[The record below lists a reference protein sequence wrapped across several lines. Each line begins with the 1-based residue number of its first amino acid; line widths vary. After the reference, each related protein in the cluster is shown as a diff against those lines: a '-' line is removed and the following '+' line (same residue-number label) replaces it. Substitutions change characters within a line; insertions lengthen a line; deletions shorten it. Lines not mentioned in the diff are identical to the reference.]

1 MNASTTP
8 TATALAP
15 HFWFG
20 RWVDNTALPAAL
32 DQLAAHLDT
41 TLAQPFPFDDLL
53 SACAALSDDLLHERG
68 AFATLHAQACASA
81 TEDDARAM
89 LGAVAAL
96 LQRDALQEKL
106 RSELGT
112 QRPGVLERRYPGR
125 QYEAW
130 MPAGC
135 VVHVAPSNVFTVA
148 ALGLVEG
155 LLAGNLNIVKA
166 SARDG
171 DFGPLFAQALA
182 ACDPGGRLANYMAVL
197 RLPSSD
203 QALLQR
209 LFGHADVIS
218 AWGGEKAIAAVRA
231 SAPAQAR
238 VVPWGHKVS
247 FGYLAADCLE
257 DAAAIDGFARDVCRL
272 DQQACSSPQTLLA
285 ETDRAGLEALA
296 ERLAAALTRI
306 SPTIAGHQ
314 PDRAEQAEITTALCV
329 ARAEEALQLTRVIE
343 AADGSWRILLDHR
356 PGLRPSPLYR
366 SIWLKSVQRE
376 RLGATLRPMRPWLQ
390 TCGLAAG
397 LTSTAQLSRSL
408 LSAGVSRITRPGEM
422 IDSYLGAPHDGVY
435 ALQHLSRRVSV
446 DGPAAL
452 ALVGSFDALEA
463 PVHLQVPAVPI
474 LDKSAFQALSEID
487 NPLTGVVVR
496 SGGSSGKIAYSAY
509 RWSDYHEQMSVTAN
523 GLVAAG
529 LEPATDRVM
538 NLFAA
543 GYLYG
548 SFISFWTI
556 LEHLRVRQYP
566 MAMVPE
572 YDQIADQI
580 AIHQI
585 NTLVG
590 MTPHLLGL
598 FAAHGPQIKAAGC
611 IKKVFYGGEALSPAQ
626 QRFLQEDC
634 GVQLVRSV
642 VYGSNDAGPMGY
654 QCEHSQGG
662 VHHLFTRLQTLEIVQ
677 MDADVPVQG
686 TEIGRLLLT
695 PHARSAPLVARYE
708 IGDAGRWV
716 PGPCA
721 CGRQEPRFELTGR
734 LGDVFKVGGM
744 LLNYGRF
751 VAFLSAQLDYAGPVQ
766 IHLDTAPATTV
777 VRVCVDDSLRAPPAE
792 VAEQLMQGYDDL
804 AMARTLGLPLVVRVE
819 IQPIEAFDRIK
830 ASGKLRHVCDHR
842 MDLA

>member
-1 MNASTTP
+1 MNTSISTT
-8 TATALAP
+8 AAALAP

-20 RWVDNTALPAAL
+20 RWVDNAALPTAM
-32 DQLAAHLDT
+32 DSLAAHLDT
-41 TLAQPFPFDDLL
+41 TLAQPFPFNDLL

-68 AFATLHAQACASA
+68 AFHTLYAQACASA
-81 TEDDARAM
+81 TEDDARGM
-89 LGAVAAL
+89 LSAVAAM

-106 RSELGT
+106 YSELGT

-296 ERLAAALTRI
+296 ERLAEALTRI

-376 RLGATLRPMRPWLQ
+376 RVGATLRPMRPWLQ

-397 LTSTAQLSRSL
+397 LSSTAQLSRSL

-446 DGPAAL
+446 DGTPAL
-452 ALVGSFDALEA
+452 ALIGSLDALEA
-463 PVHLQVPAVPI
+463 PARMQVPAVPI
-474 LDKSAFQALSEID
+474 MDKTAFQALSETD
-487 NPLTGVVVR
+487 DPLTGIVVR

-509 RWSDYHEQMSVTAN
+509 RWSDYREQMSVTAH

-556 LEHLRVRQYP
+556 LEYLQVRQYP

-572 YDQIADQI
+572 YDQIAEQI
-580 AIHQI
+580 ETHQI
-585 NTLVG
+585 TTLVG
-590 MTPHLLGL
+590 MTAHLLGL
-598 FAAHGPQIKAAGC
+598 FAAHGAQLKAAGC

-634 GVQLVRSV
+634 GVELVRSV
-642 VYGSNDAGPMGY
+642 TYGSNDAGPMGY
-654 QCEHSQGG
+654 QCAHSSGG

-677 MDADVPVQG
+677 MDADEPVQG

-695 PHARSAPLVARYE
+695 PHARSGVRVERYE

-734 LGDVFKVGGM
+734 LGDVFKAAGP
-744 LLNYGRF
+744 LFNYGRF
-751 VAFLSAQLDYAGPVQ
+751 VEFLSRQLDYAGPVQ
-766 IHLDTAPATTV
+766 IHLDSESATTV
-777 VRVCVDDSLRAPPAE
+777 VRIWVDDSLRAAPAD
-792 VAEQLMQGYDDL
+792 VAEQLMQDYDDL
-804 AMARTLGLPLVVRVE
+804 AITRTLGLPLIVRVE
-819 IQPIEAFDRIK
+819 IHASDEFERIK

-842 MDLA
+842 MATA

>member
-1 MNASTTP
+1 MSISNTT
-8 TATALAP
+8 AVAP

-20 RWVDNTALPAAL
+20 RWLDNAALPAAL
-32 DQLAAHLDT
+32 DQLAAHLDA
-41 TLAQPFPFDDLL
+41 TLARPFPLDDLL
-53 SACAALSDDLLHERG
+53 SACAALSNDLLHQRG
-68 AFATLHAQACASA
+68 DFAPLHAQACASA
-81 TEDDARAM
+81 TPDDARAM
-89 LGAVAAL
+89 LSAVAAM

-106 RSELGT
+106 RSELGS

-171 DFGPLFAQALA
+171 DFAPLFAQALA
-182 ACDPGGRLANYMAVL
+182 AHDPGGRLADYMAVL

-203 QALLQR
+203 QAALQR
-209 LFGHADVIS
+209 LFAHADVIS

-231 SAPAQAR
+231 SAPAHTR

-257 DAAAIDGFARDVCRL
+257 DAEAIDGFARDICRL

-285 ETDRAGLEALA
+285 ETDAPGLEALA
-296 ERLAAALTRI
+296 ERLAEALGRI

-314 PDRAEQAEITTALCV
+314 PDAAEQAEITTTVSV

-343 AADGSWRILLDHR
+343 ASDGAWRILLDHR

-366 SIWLKSVQRE
+366 TIWLKSVQRE
-376 RLGATLRPMRPWLQ
+376 HLGAVLRPMRAWLQ
-390 TCGLAAG
+390 TCGLA
-397 LTSTAQLSRSL
+397 SSLSSAAPLARSL

-446 DGPAAL
+446 DGPPAL
-452 ALVGSFDALEA
+452 AWVGSLDALEA
-463 PVHLQVPAVPI
+463 PATLRVPAVGI
-474 LDKSAFQALSEID
+474 MDKAAFQVLSQD
-487 NPLTGVVVR
+487 DDPLTGLVVR
-496 SGGSSGKIAYSAY
+496 SGGSSGQVAYSTF
-509 RWSDYHEQMSVTAN
+509 RWADYHEQMAVTAH

-529 LEPATDRVM
+529 LAPATDRVM

-566 MAMVPE
+566 MTMVPE
-572 YDQIADQI
+572 YDQIAEQI
-580 AIHQI
+580 EAHQTNVLI
-585 NTLVG
+585 G

-598 FAAHGPQIKAAGC
+598 FSAQGPRLKAAGC
-611 IKKVFYGGEALSPAQ
+611 IQKVFYGGEALSPAQ
-626 QRFLQEDC
+626 LRFLREDC
-634 GVQLVRSV
+634 GVPVVRSV
-642 VYGSNDAGPMGY
+642 AYGSNDAGPMGY

-677 MDADVPVQG
+677 LDADAPVQG
-686 TEIGRLLLT
+686 HEIGRLLLT
-695 PHARSAPLVARYE
+695 SRARSAPLIERYE
-708 IGDAGRWV
+708 IGDTGRWV
-716 PGPCA
+716 PGPCP
-721 CGRQEPRFELTGR
+721 CGRKEPRFELAGR
-734 LGDVFKVGGM
+734 LGDVFKAGGP

-751 VAFLSAQLDYAGPVQ
+751 VDFLSQHLNYAGPVQ
-766 IHLDTAPATTV
+766 LHIDSEPAATV
-777 VRVCVDDSLRAPPAE
+777 LRIWVDDSLRASPTE
-792 VAEQLMQGYDDL
+792 VAEQLVQSYPDL
-804 AMARTLGLPLVVRVE
+804 AITRTLNLPLIVRVE
-819 IQPIEAFDRIK
+819 VQPGDAFVRVK

-842 MDLA
+842 LVSD

>member
-1 MNASTTP
+1 MNTSSAI
-8 TATALAP
+8 AP

-20 RWVDNTALPAAL
+20 RWVDNAALPAAM

-53 SACAALSDDLLHERG
+53 FACAALSDDLLHERG
-68 AFATLHAQACASA
+68 AFHTLYAQACASA
-81 TEDDARAM
+81 TEDDARGM
-89 LGAVAAL
+89 LTAVATM

-135 VVHVAPSNVFTVA
+135 VIHVTPSNVFTVA

-182 ACDPGGRLANYMAVL
+182 AHDPGGQLANYMAVL

-209 LFGHADVIS
+209 LFAHADVIS

-257 DAAAIDGFARDVCRL
+257 DAAAIDGFARDICRL

-285 ETDRAGLEALA
+285 ETDGPGLEALA
-296 ERLAAALTRI
+296 ARLAEALTRI

-314 PDRAEQAEITTALCV
+314 PDMAEQAEITTAISV

-376 RLGATLRPMRPWLQ
+376 RVGATLRPMRPWLQ
-390 TCGLAAG
+390 TCGLATG
-397 LTSTAQLSRSL
+397 LASVAQLSRSL

-446 DGPAAL
+446 DGTPAL
-452 ALVGSFDALEA
+452 ALIGSLDTLEA
-463 PVHLQVPAVPI
+463 QARVRAPAVPI
-474 LDKSAFQALSEID
+474 MGKSAFQALSETD
-487 NPLTGVVVR
+487 DPLTGIVVR
-496 SGGSSGKIAYSAY
+496 SGGSSGKVAYASH
-509 RWSDYHEQMSVTAN
+509 RWADYHEQMSVTAN

-538 NLFAA
+538 NLFAS
-543 GYLYG
+543 GYMYG
-548 SFISFWTI
+548 SFVSFWTI

-566 MAMVPE
+566 MTMVPE
-572 YDQIADQI
+572 YDQIAEQI
-580 AIHQI
+580 EVHQI
-585 NTLVG
+585 TALVG
-590 MTPHLLGL
+590 ITSHLLGL
-598 FAAHGPQIKAAGC
+598 FAACGPRIKAAGC
-611 IKKVFYGGEALSPAQ
+611 IKKVFYGGEALSAAQ

-634 GVQLVRSV
+634 GVQVVRSAT
-642 VYGSNDAGPMGY
+642 YGSNDAGPMAY
-654 QCEHSQGG
+654 QCEHSTGG
-662 VHHLFTRLQTLEIVQ
+662 VHHLHTRLQTLEIVQ
-677 MDADVPVQG
+677 MEADVPVQG

-695 PHARSAPLVARYE
+695 PHAHSGVRVERYE

-734 LGDVFKVGGM
+734 LGDVFKAAGP

-751 VAFLSAQLDYAGPVQ
+751 VEFLSQHLDYAGPVQ
-766 IHLDTAPATTV
+766 IHLDSESATTLL
-777 VRVCVDDSLRAPPAE
+777 RVWVDSSLSAAPAE
-792 VAEQLMQGYDDL
+792 VAEQLMQGYDEL
-804 AMARTLGLPLVVRVE
+804 AVTRTLGLPLIVRVE
-819 IQPIEAFDRIK
+819 IHASDEFERIK

-842 MDLA
+842 MATA

>member
-1 MNASTTP
+1 MNTSITT
-8 TATALAP
+8 TALAP

-20 RWVDNTALPAAL
+20 RWLDNAALPAAL
-32 DQLAAHLDT
+32 DGLAAHLDT
-41 TLAQPFPFDDLL
+41 TLAQPFPLNDLI
-53 SACAALSDDLLHERG
+53 SACAALSDDLRHARG
-68 AFATLHAQACASA
+68 AFDVLHAQACASA
-81 TEDDARAM
+81 TEGDARAM
-89 LGAVAAL
+89 LAAVAAM

-148 ALGLVEG
+148 AMGLVEG
-155 LLAGNLNIVKA
+155 LLTGNLNIVKA

-171 DFGPLFAQALA
+171 DFAPLFAQALA
-182 ACDPGGRLANYMAVL
+182 AHDPGGRLADYMAVL

-209 LFGHADVIS
+209 LFSHADVIS
-218 AWGGEKAIAAVRA
+218 AWGGEKAVAAVRA
-231 SAPAQAR
+231 SAPAHTR
-238 VVPWGHKVS
+238 VVAWGHKVS

-257 DAAAIDGFARDVCRL
+257 DADAIDGFARDICRL

-296 ERLAAALTRI
+296 ERLAEALTRI

-314 PDRAEQAEITTALCV
+314 PDDAEQAEITTAV
-329 ARAEEALQLTRVIE
+329 SVTRAEAALQLTRVIE

-366 SIWLKSVQRE
+366 TIWLKSVQRE
-376 RLGATLRPMRPWLQ
+376 RLGAALRPMRPWLQ
-390 TCGLAAG
+390 TCGLATNLAG
-397 LTSTAQLSRSL
+397 AAQLSRSL

-446 DGPAAL
+446 DGPASL
-452 ALVGSFDALEA
+452 ALVGSLDALEA
-463 PVHLQVPAVPI
+463 PVAQHVPAVPI
-474 LDKSAFQALSEID
+474 MDKAAFQQLSHTD
-487 NPLTGVVVR
+487 DPLTGLVVR
-496 SGGSSGKIAYSAY
+496 SGGSSGKVTYSTF
-509 RWSDYHEQMSVTAN
+509 RWADYHEQMAVTAH

-529 LEPATDRVM
+529 IAPATDRVM
-538 NLFAA
+538 NLFAS

-566 MAMVPE
+566 MAMAPE
-572 YDQIADQI
+572 YDQIAEQI
-580 AIHQI
+580 ETHQT
-585 NTLVG
+585 NVLVG

-598 FAAHGPQIKAAGC
+598 FAAQGARIKAAGC
-611 IKKVFYGGEALSPAQ
+611 VTKVLYGGEALSPAQ
-626 QRFLQEDC
+626 LRFLRDEC
-634 GVQLVRSV
+634 GVALVRSV
-642 VYGSNDAGPMGY
+642 TYGSNDAGPMGY
-654 QCEHSQGG
+654 QCEHSSGG

-677 MDADVPVQG
+677 MDADLPVQG
-686 TEIGRLLLT
+686 RDIGRLLLT
-695 PHARSAPLVARYE
+695 SRARSAPLIERYE

-716 PGPCA
+716 PGPCP

-734 LGDVFKVGGM
+734 LGDIFKAGGP

-751 VAFLSAQLDYAGPVQ
+751 VDFLSQQLDYAGPVQ
-766 IHLDTAPATTV
+766 IHIDSETAATV
-777 VRVCVDDSLRAPPAE
+777 LRVWVDDSLRAPPAE
-792 VAEQLMQGYDDL
+792 VAEQLMQSYSDL
-804 AMARTLGLPLVVRVE
+804 TVTRTLNLPLIVRIEVH
-819 IQPIEAFDRIK
+819 PHEAFDRVQ

-842 MDLA
+842 MTTE